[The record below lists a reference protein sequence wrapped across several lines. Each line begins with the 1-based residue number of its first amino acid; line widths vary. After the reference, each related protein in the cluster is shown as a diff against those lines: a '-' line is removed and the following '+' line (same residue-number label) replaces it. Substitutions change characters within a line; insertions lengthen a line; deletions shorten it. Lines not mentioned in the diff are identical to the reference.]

1 MYEEYWGFSEK
12 PFENTPDPKFLYCS
26 AQHEEALMRMLY
38 ASREQKG
45 AVLLTGEVGSG
56 KTLLSRVLI
65 GKLNE
70 ESSKYSVSL
79 VVNPAIPSL
88 DLLKEI
94 VYQLGC
100 DVSKDDSKLDI
111 LHKLNEVLYRNL
123 VEERH
128 SIIIID
134 EAQAINDETTFEEMR
149 LILNFHSN
157 ERFPLTLL
165 LLGQPELKEKIK
177 NIRQLEQRFSLRYH
191 LQNLNFEETT
201 GYIKHRCRVAQ
212 REGDVFT
219 DTSCRLIYEFTD
231 GIPRKINNICDLS
244 LLIGFGKKADAV
256 DESITQAVIED
267 MRQQS

>member
-100 DVSKDDSKLDI
+100 EVSKDDSKL
-111 LHKLNEVLYRNL
+111 
-123 VEERH
+123 VEDSH
-128 SIIIID
+128 SIIIVD

-191 LQNLNFEETT
+191 LQNLNFEETA

-212 REGDVFT
+212 REENVFT

-231 GIPRKINNICDLS
+231 GIQRKINNICDLS